1 MLSNYEKKI
10 INLSLQG
17 YSTREIADTLT
28 YIDEPAINSLI
39 RSLNTANHP
48 NYNPKLYNTILMEK
62 SLKIN
67 NVIDKD
73 LIFKVADMIL
83 NNYLPIEIAV
93 LNNLTEHD
101 LNQVIYNIKSSTYFD
116 EEKVKRIK
124 EKLHEIASL
133 KVNIKYQRILKLE
146 KQFPNI
152 KLEDFGFDFV
162 NYRRWQLNFK
172 IIEDFLEN
180 DLDCTTLAIKYN
192 LAKSTVRNLL
202 TNNDSSHF
210 LENNFAKETCEQIF
224 NLYHARIDDEVKKID
239 IKPKETVDPKIESIT
254 KNGRFWILFILTFR
268 ISINDLAKMFKISD
282 VKKLHDN
289 LFLKAEDLNSIYRR
303 ALYYLDYNSSSAN
316 LEKAINFYKEYMI
329 AKKTDIKK
337 AKQMLKMIDEQ
348 DFMNLIKSHKRID
361 TMSEEEHRLIADNW
375 VKFALSSRDFPYKLS
390 SLNKY
395 CLPYHEEEIKKI
407 KDFNVETSRM
417 NQRLVYQK
425 NSRGY
430 YGRR

>member
-67 NVIDKD
+67 NIVDKD
-73 LIFKVADMIL
+73 LIYKVAEMIL
-83 NNYLPIEIAV
+83 DNYLPIEIAV
-93 LNNLTEHD
+93 LNNITEHD

-116 EEKVKRIK
+116 EKKVKRIK
-124 EKLHEIASL
+124 EKLHETASL

-268 ISINDLAKMFKISD
+268 ISINDLA
-282 VKKLHDN
+282 
-289 LFLKAEDLNSIYRR
+289 
-303 ALYYLDYNSSSAN
+303 N

-329 AKKTDIKK
+329 AKKTDIEK

>member
-17 YSTREIADTLT
+17 YSPREIADTLT

-39 RSLNTANHP
+39 RSLNTVNHP

-116 EEKVKRIK
+116 EKKVKRIK
-124 EKLHEIASL
+124 EKLHETASL

-146 KQFPNI
+146 KQYPNI
-152 KLEDFGFDFV
+152 KLEDFGFDLV

-172 IIEDFLEN
+172 MIEDFLEN

-210 LENNFAKETCEQIF
+210 LENNFAKETCEQIS

-289 LFLKAEDLNSIYRR
+289 LFLKAEDLNSIYHR
-303 ALYYLDYNSSSAN
+303 ALHYLDYSSSSAN

-329 AKKTDIKK
+329 AKKTDIEK

>member
-17 YSTREIADTLT
+17 YSPREIADTLT

-39 RSLNTANHP
+39 RSLNTVNHP

-124 EKLHEIASL
+124 EKLHETASL

-146 KQFPNI
+146 KQYPNI
-152 KLEDFGFDFV
+152 KLEDFGFDLV

-172 IIEDFLEN
+172 MIEDFLEN

-210 LENNFAKETCEQIF
+210 LENNFAKETCEQIS

-289 LFLKAEDLNSIYRR
+289 LFLKAEELNSFYHR
-303 ALYYLDYNSSSAN
+303 ALHYLDYSSSSAN

-329 AKKTDIKK
+329 AKKTDIEK